1 MFGADAPKLTRLII
15 DELKREKSELPRDRP
30 IIEITELAEEEQVR
44 HEEAEA
50 ITRAVL
56 EKEEAKKRKEIHE
69 RRTEECTNIVENL
82 KSYGV
87 VLVFPHAK
95 DTYKDVLQDIVAEAG
110 LTIQQIE
117 RVNNFL
123 KS

>member
-15 DELKREKSELPRDRP
+15 NELKREKSELPRDRP
-30 IIEITELAEEEQVR
+30 ILEITELAEEEQVR
-44 HEEAEA
+44 YEEAEA
-50 ITRAVL
+50 IAKAAV
-56 EKEEAKKRKEIHE
+56 EKEEAKKRKEIYD
-69 RRTEECTNIVENL
+69 RRTAECSNIVENL

-95 DTYKDVLQDIVAEAG
+95 DVYKDVLQEVVGEAG

-117 RVNNFL
+117 RVCI
-123 KS
+123 